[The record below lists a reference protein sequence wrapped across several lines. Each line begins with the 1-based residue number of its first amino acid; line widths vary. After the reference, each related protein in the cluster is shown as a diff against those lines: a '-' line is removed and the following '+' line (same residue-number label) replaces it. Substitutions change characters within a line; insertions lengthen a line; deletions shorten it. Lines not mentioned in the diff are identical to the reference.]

1 MKGSNNSVSSGGCK
15 SENVG
20 GEGRREGGNSWAL
33 QYRGSRT
40 RKRRILP
47 SALPTSPTR
56 HEDPYLHRPLRF
68 PPPSLPQPLPSLL
81 TPCFNLQ
88 ASLLSP
94 TWLFLHIYPPRVRML
109 LEIRLFCF
117 EVEGE
122 VRGQGSGIGDM
133 RRCHSAHVLSQSSII
148 LRLSVKRG
156 IFQ

>member
-1 MKGSNNSVSSGGCK
+1 MKGSNNSVSSDGCK

-20 GEGRREGGNSWAL
+20 GEREGANSWAL
-33 QYRGSRT
+33 QHRGSRT

-56 HEDPYLHRPLRF
+56 REDPYLHRPLRF
-68 PPPSLPQPLPSLL
+68 PPPSLPQPLPSFLI
-81 TPCFNLQ
+81 PCFTLQ

-94 TWLFLHIYPPRVRML
+94 TWLFVHIYTPCVRLL
-109 LEIRLFCF
+109 LEIRLIC
-117 EVEGE
+117 VVAEGE
-122 VRGQGSGIGDM
+122 VRGQGNGFGDM